1 MQYKEAGEQYL
12 KRCVET
18 LNDERSIRIVYEEK
32 LKETAQVHENMEKE
46 ISKKDEKIKEA
57 QSLYEDSVASAQ
69 EEITGLRHMK
79 ENLESSLAQL
89 KEKTSKF
96 FENMHILMND
106 FSK

>member
-1 MQYKEAGEQYL
+1 
-12 KRCVET
+12 
-18 LNDERSIRIVYEEK
+18 
-32 LKETAQVHENMEKE
+32 MEKE
-46 ISKKDEKIKEA
+46 INKKDEKIREA

-69 EEITGLRHMK
+69 EEIQSLHQMK

-96 FENMHILMND
+96 FENMHILMNN